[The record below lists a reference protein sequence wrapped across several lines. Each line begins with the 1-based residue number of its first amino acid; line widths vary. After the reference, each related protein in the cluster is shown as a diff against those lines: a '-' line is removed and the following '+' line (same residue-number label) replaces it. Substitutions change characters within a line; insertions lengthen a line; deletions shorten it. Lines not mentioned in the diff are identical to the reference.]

1 MDELAG
7 FFDVQNFSA
16 FIVPALGT
24 RTVRHFF
31 LVAIRTF
38 RQRVPLQRVVGA
50 TVAGAR
56 FRMSTFRVCHG
67 ILFSLWARSTE
78 PSRISLFQ
86 LFPDIF
92 EGYPA
97 RILFHRRARTLS
109 FVQVLSAMGA

>member
-24 RTVRHFF
+24 RTVRNFF

-50 TVAGAR
+50 AVAGAR
-56 FRMSTFRVCHG
+56 FRMSTFRVCHE
-67 ILFSLWARSTE
+67 ILFSLWARSAE
-78 PSRISLFQ
+78 PSRISFQ

-92 EGYPA
+92 ESYPA